1 MKRVTIK
8 DVARVAGVSYATV
21 SRALS
26 GSPEIGEETRQRI
39 IQISK
44 EMGYTPNSIARSL
57 VIQSTKIFGLIV
69 GRINNPFMSEIAYY
83 VEKHARDQGYNLML
97 CNSGSDLDHEEET
110 YRLLVGRQVDGIIII
125 PAGADSYERLKPHLG
140 ATPTVFMSEN
150 LKDLRESYVTVDNY
164 KGTMLGVDYLYSL
177 GHRNILYFGRRLG
190 SLTHQLRAEGY
201 EDACKRY
208 GLTPAFVDSH
218 YTHSSIKK
226 GYALAAE
233 LFRTREHLKY
243 TAIMAST
250 DTMALGI
257 IKAADEFG
265 LRIPQDFSLVGFDN
279 INFSSLPKI
288 NLTTIDQPKKAMAAA
303 AVDMLIHKI
312 NDPTVGYS
320 HRIMEPTLIVRN
332 SCAPLQNNP

>member
-8 DVARVAGVSYATV
+8 DVAKVAGVSYATV

-39 IQISK
+39 IKLSK

-57 VIQSTKIFGLIV
+57 VVQSTKIFGLIL
-69 GRINNPFMSEIAYY
+69 GRINNPFMSEMAFY
-83 VEKHARDQGYNLML
+83 VEKHAREKGYNLML

-125 PAGADSYERLKPHLG
+125 PSGANSYDRLKPYLG
-140 ATPTVFMSEN
+140 TTPTVFMSEN

-164 KGTMLGVDYLYSL
+164 KGTMMGVDYLHSL
-177 GHRNILYFGRRLG
+177 GHRKILYFGRRIG
-190 SLTHQLRAEGY
+190 SITHQLRAQGY
-201 EDACKRY
+201 EEACDRH
-208 GLTPAFVDSH
+208 GIPSAFVDNH

-226 GYALAAE
+226 GYSIAME
-233 LFRTREHLKY
+233 LFKAQGHLEY

-265 LRIPQDFSLVGFDN
+265 LRIPEDFSLIGFDN

-288 NLTTIDQPKKAMAAA
+288 NLTTIEQPKSAMAAV

-312 NDPTVGYS
+312 NDPAVGYS
-320 HRIMEPTLIVRN
+320 HRIMEPSLIVRN
-332 SCAPLQNNP
+332 SCAPLQIE